1 MNTVAPKSSMVHNYF
16 SMYVEHYAAAMPS
29 LTISAGKAFATLRV
43 RRRLI
48 LIHEVPG
55 QFGRIHQA
63 LLIDY
68 RRKWPPEIG
77 PSMKIPAWSGTEVLY

>member
-1 MNTVAPKSSMVHNYF
+1 MNTVAPERPMVHNYF
-16 SMYVEHYAAAMPS
+16 SMYVEHCAATTS
-29 LTISAGKAFATLRV
+29 GLTISAAKAFATLRV
-43 RRRLI
+43 RWRLI

-55 QFGRIHQA
+55 HIGRTHQA